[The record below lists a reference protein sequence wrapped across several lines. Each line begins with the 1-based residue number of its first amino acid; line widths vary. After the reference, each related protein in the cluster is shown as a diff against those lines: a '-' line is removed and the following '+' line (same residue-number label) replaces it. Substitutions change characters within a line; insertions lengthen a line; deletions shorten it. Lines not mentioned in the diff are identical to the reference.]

1 MDAMRGFLIA
11 VFSAIL
17 LSGTSAAMA
26 GGITGKAAVVAT
38 GNILD
43 KLIVV
48 INGYTG
54 KVGAAVSMEEVEAVY
69 AEFEQ
74 TIASFTKENAGEI
87 AKFDARLTDKM
98 KADYAAE
105 LAKAIRRFKAA
116 LEKKAMEF
124 LGE

>member
-1 MDAMRGFLIA
+1 M
-11 VFSAIL
+11 

-48 INGYTG
+48 VNGYTG

-87 AKFDARLTDKM
+87 AKFDALLTDKM

-105 LAKAIRRFKAA
+105 LAKAIRRFKAT

>member
-1 MDAMRGFLIA
+1 MRRLLIA
-11 VFSAIL
+11 IFAAFIL
-17 LSGTSAAMA
+17 FGIPAATA
-26 GGITGKAAVVAT
+26 CVIADNAFFVAT
-38 GNILD
+38 TNVLD
-43 KLIVV
+43 KLIAL
-48 INGYTG
+48 INGYT
-54 KVGAAVSMEEVEAVY
+54 KRVDAAVSIEELEALY
-69 AEFEQ
+69 AGLEQ
-74 TIASFTKENAGEI
+74 EMVSFAKDNAGEI

>member
-1 MDAMRGFLIA
+1 MRNLLT
-11 VFSAIL
+11 AIILLSL
-17 LSGTSAAMA
+17 LSGTPAVADN
-26 GGITGKAAVVAT
+26 AVVTNGVVASE
-38 GNILD
+38 NILD
-43 KLIVV
+43 KLIALVKE
-48 INGYTG
+48 YTG
-54 KVGAAVSMEEVEAVY
+54 RVEAATSMEEVEAVY

-74 TIASFTKENAGEI
+74 AIASFTKENTGEI

>member
-1 MDAMRGFLIA
+1 MRGFLIA
-11 VFSAIL
+11 VFAMFL
-17 LSGTSAAMA
+17 LSGTSAAMVDVID
-26 GGITGKAAVVAT
+26 GNAVSVAT

-43 KLIVV
+43 KLIALV
-48 INGYTG
+48 NGYAK

-74 TIASFTKENAGEI
+74 TVASFTKENAREI
-87 AKFDARLTDKM
+87 AKFDAQLTDKM

>member
-1 MDAMRGFLIA
+1 MIA
-11 VFSAIL
+11 VFAMFL
-17 LSGTSAAMA
+17 LSGTSAAMVDVID
-26 GGITGKAAVVAT
+26 GNAVSVAT

-43 KLIVV
+43 KLIALV
-48 INGYTG
+48 NGYAK
-54 KVGAAVSMEEVEAVY
+54 KVDAVGSMEEVEAVY

-74 TIASFTKENAGEI
+74 TVASFTKENAREI
-87 AKFDARLTDKM
+87 AKFDAQLTDKIR
-98 KADYAAE
+98 ADYAAE

>member
-1 MDAMRGFLIA
+1 MIA
-11 VFSAIL
+11 LFSAIL
-17 LSGTSAAMA
+17 LSGTS
-26 GGITGKAAVVAT
+26 AVVAT

-48 INGYTG
+48 VNGYSG

-74 TIASFTKENAGEI
+74 AIASFTKENTGEI

>member
-1 MDAMRGFLIA
+1 MRGFLIA
-11 VFSAIL
+11 VFAMFL
-17 LSGTSAAMA
+17 LSGTSAAMVDVID
-26 GGITGKAAVVAT
+26 GNAVSVAT

-43 KLIVV
+43 KLIALV
-48 INGYTG
+48 NGYAK

-74 TIASFTKENAGEI
+74 TVASFTKENAREI

>member
-1 MDAMRGFLIA
+1 MIAMFA
-11 VFSAIL
+11 MFL

-48 INGYTG
+48 VNGYAK
-54 KVGAAVSMEEVEAVY
+54 KVDAVGSMVEVEAVY

-74 TIASFTKENAGEI
+74 AIASFTKENAGEI
-87 AKFDARLTDKM
+87 AKFDAQLTDKM

>member
-1 MDAMRGFLIA
+1 MRRLLIA
-11 VFSAIL
+11 IFAAFILFGIPAATACVIADNAFS
-17 LSGTSAAMA
+17 
-26 GGITGKAAVVAT
+26 VAT
-38 GNILD
+38 TNVLD
-43 KLIVV
+43 KLIAL
-48 INGYTG
+48 INGYT
-54 KVGAAVSMEEVEAVY
+54 KRVDAAVSIEELEALY
-69 AEFEQ
+69 AGLEQ
-74 TIASFTKENAGEI
+74 DMVSFAKDNAGEI

>member
-1 MDAMRGFLIA
+1 MIA
-11 VFSAIL
+11 IFAAFILFGIPAATACVIADNAFS
-17 LSGTSAAMA
+17 
-26 GGITGKAAVVAT
+26 VAT
-38 GNILD
+38 TNVLD
-43 KLIVV
+43 KLIAL
-48 INGYTG
+48 INGYT
-54 KVGAAVSMEEVEAVY
+54 KRVDAAVSIEELEALY
-69 AEFEQ
+69 AGLEQ
-74 TIASFTKENAGEI
+74 DMVSFAKDNAGEI

>member
-11 VFSAIL
+11 MFAMFL

-48 INGYTG
+48 VNGYAK
-54 KVGAAVSMEEVEAVY
+54 KVDAVGSMVEVEAVY

-74 TIASFTKENAGEI
+74 AIASFTKENAGEI
-87 AKFDARLTDKM
+87 AKFDAQLTDKM